1 MCKAPS
7 IPKPPGIPLP
17 PTPLDPDVLLA
28 RDRQRA
34 LARRKA
40 GRQGTIFGGG
50 IPGLSVPTLGAPAA
64 LPRPGTLLGR
74 S

>member
-1 MCKAPS
+1 MCKAPKMPAPPP
-7 IPKPPGIPLP
+7 IPMP
-17 PTPLDPDVLLA
+17 PTQLDPEALIA

-50 IPGLSVPTLGAPAA
+50 MLGKITQAASAAVPKPLGA
-64 LPRPGTLLGR
+64 
-74 S
+74 